1 VLVAGAGRSGSTLLT
16 LMLGS
21 LPDAFAVGE
30 LRYLWERGI
39 VEHRLCG
46 CGKPLPDCPVWNR
59 ILRRTFDGLAAV
71 DVDGAIGA
79 VNWLGDA
86 SNLPTILHR
95 GTWGVF
101 PELGDL
107 PILLGRLYSAIAD
120 ETCAQMIIDSSKP
133 PTYGWFLGR
142 LPGIEL
148 SVIHL
153 VRDPRGTAFSWQHP
167 KTAADRPSGGL
178 MPRKPPWK
186 SALSWGLWNTTTELL
201 FRSRPERLLR
211 IRYEDLVA
219 DPATTVSSVLTFLGY
234 AEDSLDSLD
243 GRRFTRGTSHTVAG
257 NPSRLADAPTTLA
270 ADRAWEAGMSAPA
283 RRAVTALS
291 TPLLLRY
298 GYPIRHRPDAS

>member
-1 VLVAGAGRSGSTLLT
+1 
-16 LMLGS
+16 
-21 LPDAFAVGE
+21 
-30 LRYLWERGI
+30 
-39 VEHRLCG
+39 
-46 CGKPLPDCPVWNR
+46 
-59 ILRRTFDGLAAV
+59 
-71 DVDGAIGA
+71 
-79 VNWLGDA
+79 
-86 SNLPTILHR
+86 
-95 GTWGVF
+95 
-101 PELGDL
+101 
-107 PILLGRLYSAIAD
+107 
-120 ETCAQMIIDSSKP
+120 
-133 PTYGWFLGR
+133 
-142 LPGIEL
+142 
-148 SVIHL
+148 
-153 VRDPRGTAFSWQHP
+153 
-167 KTAADRPSGGL
+167 